1 MLSAR
6 SPLSGTTIP
15 RPKSGRKPLQSINSP
30 ANLVGNHHVK
40 PKSKPDWIEFSLAND
55 ADKENYPA
63 CATPTKIES
72 LDASLAEELSAI
84 REKMERLRRDR
95 EKTEEM
101 LRQRH
106 VMLNLHIKE
115 LEKRGEVQKV
125 LEIEVDRLYRLKE
138 LRSSCMR
145 ISPRSL
151 RDKEGEKKMRGDQ
164 LQKLGKD
171 GE

>member
-30 ANLVGNHHVK
+30 ANPVGNHHVK
-40 PKSKPDWIEFSLAND
+40 SKWKPDWIEFPLTDD
-55 ADKENYPA
+55 ADKENYPV

-84 REKMERLRRDR
+84 REKMERLRRDKK
-95 EKTEEM
+95 KTEEM

-106 VMLNLHIKE
+106 VVLNLQIKE

-138 LRSSCMR
+138 LRSSCMNVKAECTEEEGSQESTSQ
-145 ISPRSL
+145 SPSSELDTER
-151 RDKEGEKKMRGDQ
+151 
-164 LQKLGKD
+164 
-171 GE
+171 